1 MPRVS
6 SSKRYKGLHKEIN
19 QHSILCLKN
28 LVKNIFN
35 HSYVKDPGVQLGG
48 LRRCV
53 AAGGAGAGAQG
64 ARIPHRCGGETLLRK
79 GLRTFQLFFL

>member
-1 MPRVS
+1 MYHV
-6 SSKRYKGLHKEIN
+6 N
-19 QHSILCLKN
+19 LCLKN